1 MPLLDLFNDL
11 IVEHGSAVV
20 QGKHIAM
27 FRDQLTILDKKLLE
41 SESRIKQLESE
52 NKYLKTE
59 KDELIKKIEI
69 YNETPK
75 PFFHANLLW
84 LPNDPNPYCPACYG
98 TDNKLVY
105 MATVQIQD
113 IINDNIIHKS
123 VFTCS
128 TSPKCKNM
136 VEISSNPKL
145 KST

>member
-1 MPLLDLFNDL
+1 MGLSDLFNKL
-11 IVEHGSAVV
+11 IIEHGSAVV

-27 FRDQLTILDKKLLE
+27 FRDELTILDKKLLE

-52 NKYLKTE
+52 NKNLRAE
-59 KDELIKKIEI
+59 KDELTNIIQLN
-69 YNETPK
+69 NEASK

-105 MATVQIQD
+105 MTTVQIQD
-113 IINDNIIHKS
+113 MINDNIIHKS
-123 VFTCS
+123 VFVCS

-136 VEISSNPKL
+136 AEISSNPKL
-145 KST
+145 KM